1 MVINEVIDYCLDVVL
16 SKLIKLYKKVEVCS
30 VGGEDFM
37 VKSVLV
43 KVVYFDGKILGFKV
57 NSEKFFIL
65 SL

>member
-1 MVINEVIDYCLDVVL
+1 MVINEVVDYCLDVVL
-16 SKLIKLYKKVEVCS
+16 SKLIKLYKKVKVCS